1 VRLLVRSEQEAFRL
15 TVAVAFAGGISVLVG
30 YLFATLAGVAL
41 FAFLVLLALLWDLA
55 SIRSGRSTLR
65 EAADTGHGHPDRD
78 GRPRILVIAN
88 ETVTGDALEQLIR
101 DGAPRPIL
109 DVVAPVLQSRTHF
122 VTTDIDRET
131 AAARRRLRR
140 TLQWAAEHDIEATG
154 VVGDPI
160 APLAAIEDELR
171 RHDFDEVILA
181 MHPQAHTNWLETQL
195 LERTRAQL
203 SIPVRRLVIG
213 SEQLATTTEA
223 SS

>member
-15 TVAVAFAGGISVLVG
+15 TVAVAFAGGASILVG
-30 YLFATLAGVAL
+30 YLVAELAGVAL
-41 FAFLVLLALLWDLA
+41 FAFVVLLALLWDFA
-55 SIRSGRSTLR
+55 SLRSERSTLR
-65 EAADTGHGHPDRD
+65 DAANTGHGHPDRD
-78 GRPRILVIAN
+78 DRPRILVIAN
-88 ETVTGDALEQLIR
+88 ETVTGEALSEQLIR

-131 AAARRRLRR
+131 AAARRRLRQ
-140 TLQWAAEHDIEATG
+140 TLLWAAEHGIEATG

-181 MHPQAHTNWLETQL
+181 MHPQEHTNWLETQL
-195 LERTRAQL
+195 LERARAQL
-203 SIPVRRLVIG
+203 SIPVRRLVIDQH
-213 SEQLATTTEA
+213 S
-223 SS
+223 

>member
-15 TVAVAFAGGISVLVG
+15 TVAVAFTGGTSVLVG
-30 YLFATLAGVAL
+30 YLFGALAGVAL
-41 FAFLVLLALLWDLA
+41 FAFVVLLALLRDLA
-55 SIRSGRSTLR
+55 SIRSERSTLR
-65 EAADTGHGHPDRD
+65 DAANTGHRHSDDCGD
-78 GRPRILVIAN
+78 RPRILVIAN
-88 ETVTGDALEQLIR
+88 ETVTGDALSEQLIR

-109 DVVAPVLQSRTHF
+109 DVVAPVLRSRTHF

-181 MHPQAHTNWLETQL
+181 MHPQERTNWLEAQL
-195 LERTRAQL
+195 LERARAQL
-203 SIPVRRLVIG
+203 SVPVRRLVIDQR
-213 SEQLATTTEA
+213 S
-223 SS
+223 

>member
-1 VRLLVRSEQEAFRL
+1 MRLVVRSEQEAFRL
-15 TVAVAFAGGISVLVG
+15 TVAVVLTGGVSVLVV
-30 YLFATLAGVAL
+30 YLFGALAGVAL
-41 FAFLVLLALLWDLA
+41 FAVVVLLALLWDLA
-55 SIRSGRSTLR
+55 SIRSERATLR
-65 EAADTGHGHPDRD
+65 EAASTGHGHPDRD
-78 GRPRILVIAN
+78 DRPWILVIAN
-88 ETVTGDALEQLIR
+88 ETVSGDALSEQLLR

-171 RHDFDEVILA
+171 RHDFEEVILA
-181 MHPQAHTNWLETQL
+181 MHPQEHTNWLEIQL

-203 SIPVRRLVIG
+203 SIPVRRLVIDRR
-213 SEQLATTTEA
+213 S
-223 SS
+223 